1 MVQALPMDCWQWV
14 GYRPGWGGS
23 VIRTHW
29 TCLSS
34 VRVEGVVAVR
44 LLGDMRA
51 RLLLVVG
58 MLSARVVV
66 RAIVQMK
73 AADRGLS
80 CRIVNR

>member
-44 LLGDMRA
+44 LSGDMRA
-51 RLLLVVG
+51 RWLLVVG

-66 RAIVQMK
+66 RASVQMK